1 MIKLSRT
8 NSENKDFVELVR
20 LLDAELAIR
29 DGDAHSF
36 YSQFNKIDNIRYVV
50 LAYDNGKP
58 AGCGSIKEFSADTVE
73 IKRMYVFPTSRNRGI
88 ATQILNELE
97 KWAEELLYAKTV
109 LETGKGQPEA
119 IALYKKRGYKLI
131 PNYGQYAGVD
141 NSLCFVKELNEFQQP
156 DNKTYH

>member
-1 MIKLSRT
+1 MVKLIRT
-8 NSENKDFVELVR
+8 GSENRDFIELVR

-36 YSQFNKIDNIRYVV
+36 YSQFNKIDNIKYVV

-58 AGCGSIKEFSADTVE
+58 AGCGSIKEYGVNAVE
-73 IKRMYVFPTSRNRGI
+73 IKRMYVSTTSRNRGI
-88 ATQILNELE
+88 ATKILNELE
-97 KWAEELLYAKTV
+97 RWAVELLYSKTV

-119 IALYKKRGYKLI
+119 IALYRKNGYKLI

-141 NSLCFVKELNEFQQP
+141 NSLCFEKEL
-156 DNKTYH
+156 DILKI